1 MGAIK
6 YSLGMMGPARRSLL
20 RMILHEVL
28 SSLPGRR
35 KFTLL
40 EPPEDPF
47 DLFGQGIYTGAL
59 NTKRMLRMRDR
70 VLGLSLWLT
79 WFGLGVYFWW
89 FTEVPL
95 NDYLIGTFVWGLI
108 FVFTVLGIPIT
119 RAIFRFRNQP

>member
-1 MGAIK
+1 
-6 YSLGMMGPARRSLL
+6 MMGPTRPSLL
-20 RMILHEVL
+20 RLILHEVL

-35 KFTLL
+35 KFTQL

-47 DLFGQGIYTGAL
+47 DLLNQSIYTGAL
-59 NTKRMLRMRDR
+59 NTKIMLKLRDR
-70 VLGLSLWLT
+70 VLGLFLWIA

-95 NDYLIGTFVWGLI
+95 FDYLIGTLVWGLI
-108 FVFTVLGIPIT
+108 FIFTVLGIPIT